1 MEWVVRFRSNRSCTD
16 MQILRGRGPLSGFR
30 VIELDQILPEVVD
43 LGEHREEANHRYLNN
58 GQNHWVLEYVIE
70 GTSRVRID
78 GEPEVLLEP
87 GSIACFPPKFG
98 RWWQFGPESRHHVL
112 RVGFKLEAIQDRFP
126 EWNLSQTLHRV
137 HFAHDLMH
145 LERPFLQVIREATTP
160 TLHQGCGLRLAL
172 DTLVLEVVRAFTEPR
187 KILSLV
193 SVHPAISKALGIL
206 ETRFR
211 KNWTLSEL
219 ADEVGLSRSRLA
231 ELFNLE
237 VGYSIHKFLTKARV
251 RHAETL
257 LSHSD
262 LQIGDIASE
271 CGFATI
277 QHFSRVFKGV
287 TGQAPINFRRRC
299 DDRDSRKLVISSE
312 SVG

>member
-1 MEWVVRFRSNRSCTD
+1 
-16 MQILRGRGPLSGFR
+16 MQILRASGPLPGFK
-30 VIELDQILPEVVD
+30 VIELDTVLPEIVD
-43 LGEHREEANHRYLNN
+43 LGEHREAANHRYRDHA
-58 GQNHWVLEYVIE
+58 QNHWVLEYVIE
-70 GTSRVRID
+70 GAGRVRIEN
-78 GEPEVLLEP
+78 EPDVLLKP
-87 GSIACFPPKFG
+87 GSIACFPPNLS
-98 RWWQFGPESRHHVL
+98 RWWQYGPEPKHHVVW
-112 RVGFKLEAIQDRFP
+112 VGFELAAIQNRYP
-126 EWNLSQTLHRV
+126 EWKLSQALHRV

-145 LERPFLQVIREATTP
+145 LERSFLQVIREATTP
-160 TLHQGCGLRLAL
+160 SLHQGSGLRLAL

-219 ADEVGLSRSRLA
+219 ADEAGLSRSRLA

-237 VGYSIHKFLTKARV
+237 VGYSIHKFLTKIRV

-262 LQIGDIASE
+262 LPIGDISSE

-277 QHFSRVFKGV
+277 QHFSRVFKEV

-299 DDRDSRKLVISSE
+299 DDRDFRKLAISGE
-312 SVG
+312 

>member
-1 MEWVVRFRSNRSCTD
+1 
-16 MQILRGRGPLSGFR
+16 MQILRARGPLPGFKA
-30 VIELDQILPEVVD
+30 IELGTILPGIID
-43 LGEHREEANHRYLNN
+43 LGEHRETANHRYREHA
-58 GQNHWVLEYVIE
+58 QNHWVLEYVIE

-78 GEPEVLLEP
+78 GEPEVSLEA
-87 GSIACFPPKFG
+87 GSIACFPPNLG
-98 RWWQFGPESRHHVL
+98 RWWQYGPEPKHHVL
-112 RVGFKLEAIQDRFP
+112 WVGFELQAIQHRYP
-126 EWNLSQTLHRV
+126 EWKLSQALQRV

-145 LERPFLQVIREATTP
+145 LERVFLQVIREATTP
-160 TLHQGCGLRLAL
+160 SLHQACGLRLAL

-193 SVHPAISKALGIL
+193 SVHPAIAKGLGIL

-237 VGYSIHKFLTKARV
+237 VGYSIHKFLTKVRV

-287 TGQAPINFRRRC
+287 TGQSPINFRRRC
-299 DDRDSRKLVISSE
+299 ADRDSGKLMVSSKH
-312 SVG
+312 VG

>member
-1 MEWVVRFRSNRSCTD
+1 
-16 MQILRGRGPLSGFR
+16 MQILRAKGPLPGFK
-30 VIELDQILPEVVD
+30 VIELEKILPEVVD
-43 LGEHREEANHRYLNN
+43 LGEHREAADHRYRDHA
-58 GQNHWVLEYVIE
+58 QNHWVLEYVIE

-78 GEPEVLLEP
+78 GEPEVSLEP
-87 GSIACFPPKFG
+87 GSVACFGPNLS
-98 RWWQFGPESRHHVL
+98 RWWHCGPEPKHHVL
-112 RVGFKLEAIQDRFP
+112 WVGFELDAIQKRYP
-126 EWNLSQTLHRV
+126 EWKLSQALQRV
-137 HFAHDLMH
+137 HFAHDLTH
-145 LERPFLQVIREATTP
+145 LERFFLQVIREATTP
-160 TLHQGCGLRLAL
+160 SLHQGCGLRLAL

-237 VGYSIHKFLTKARV
+237 VGYSIHKFLTKIRV
-251 RHAETL
+251 RHAENL

-277 QHFSRVFKGV
+277 QHFSRVFKEV
-287 TGQAPINFRRRC
+287 AGQAPINFRRRC
-299 DDRDSRKLVISSE
+299 DDRDFRKLVVTGERI
-312 SVG
+312 G

>member
-1 MEWVVRFRSNRSCTD
+1 
-16 MQILRGRGPLSGFR
+16 
-30 VIELDQILPEVVD
+30 
-43 LGEHREEANHRYLNN
+43 
-58 GQNHWVLEYVIE
+58 
-70 GTSRVRID
+70 
-78 GEPEVLLEP
+78 
-87 GSIACFPPKFG
+87 
-98 RWWQFGPESRHHVL
+98 
-112 RVGFKLEAIQDRFP
+112 
-126 EWNLSQTLHRV
+126 
-137 HFAHDLMH
+137 
-145 LERPFLQVIREATTP
+145 VIREATTP
-160 TLHQGCGLRLAL
+160 SLHQGCGLRLAL

-193 SVHPAISKALGIL
+193 SVHPAISKGLGIL

-237 VGYSIHKFLTKARV
+237 VGYSIHKFLTKIRV

-287 TGQAPINFRRRC
+287 TGQSPINFRRRC
-299 DDRDSRKLVISSE
+299 ADRDSRKLVVSRE
-312 SVG
+312 HVG

>member
-1 MEWVVRFRSNRSCTD
+1 
-16 MQILRGRGPLSGFR
+16 MQILRARGPLPGFKA
-30 VIELDQILPEVVD
+30 IELDTILPGVVD
-43 LGEHREEANHRYLNN
+43 LGEHRETANNRYRDHA
-58 GQNHWVLEYVIE
+58 QNHWVLEYVIE

-78 GEPEVLLEP
+78 GEPEVSLEA
-87 GSIACFPPKFG
+87 GSIACFPPNLS
-98 RWWQFGPESRHHVL
+98 RWWQYGPEPKHHVL
-112 RVGFKLEAIQDRFP
+112 WVGFELDAIQHRYP
-126 EWNLSQTLHRV
+126 EWKLSQALQRV

-145 LERPFLQVIREATTP
+145 LERAFLQVILEATTP
-160 TLHQGCGLRLAL
+160 SMHQGCGLRLAL

-193 SVHPAISKALGIL
+193 SVHPAISKGLGIL

-237 VGYSIHKFLTKARV
+237 VGYSIHKFLTKIRV

-277 QHFSRVFKGV
+277 QHFSRVFKAV
-287 TGQAPINFRRRC
+287 TGQSPINFRRRC
-299 DDRDSRKLVISSE
+299 ADRDSRKLVVSRE
-312 SVG
+312 HVG

>member
-1 MEWVVRFRSNRSCTD
+1 
-16 MQILRGRGPLSGFR
+16 MQILRARGPLPGFK
-30 VIELDQILPEVVD
+30 VVELDEILPELVD
-43 LGEHREEANHRYLNN
+43 LGEHREAANQHYR
-58 GQNHWVLEYVIE
+58 GQAQNHWVLEYVIE

-78 GEPEVLLEP
+78 GESEVSLKP
-87 GSIACFPPKFG
+87 GSIACFPPNSS
-98 RWWQFGPESRHHVL
+98 RWWQYGSEPKHHVL
-112 RVGFKLEAIQDRFP
+112 RVGFELDPIQNRYPD
-126 EWNLSQTLHRV
+126 WKLSQTLHRI

-145 LERPFLQVIREATTP
+145 LERSFLQVIREATTRS
-160 TLHQGCGLRLAL
+160 LHQGCGLRLAL
-172 DTLVLEVVRAFTEPR
+172 DTLVLEVMRGFTEPR
-187 KILSLV
+187 KILSLI

-211 KNWTLSEL
+211 KNWTLSDL
-219 ADEVGLSRSRLA
+219 SDEVGLSRSRLA

-237 VGYSIHKFLTKARV
+237 VGYSIHKFLTRIRV
-251 RHAETL
+251 RHAESL

-277 QHFSRVFKGV
+277 QHFSRVFKAA

-299 DDRDSRKLVISSE
+299 ADRDSGKLVVSGE
-312 SVG
+312 SIG